1 MYQINAIPVPLIP
14 FEDIKNIQVVPNSFI
29 PLEDPSKRIT
39 HVINGPFYIY
49 DEATNT
55 KIHISN
61 IELTNLDSSG
71 IITNQNVQ
79 MLLNSIQQ
87 PVIQQPVIQQPV
99 IQQPVIQQPVIQQQP
114 LTLSLTNQQ
123 QQNYNQYIVNE
134 YQYQIAL
141 LMEERKNF
149 IQSINYQNYCNMY
162 LNQEYLKL
170 LENQQQEI
178 HTTPSPAFDPIDPV
192 EEPPPIT
199 EQQEESNLSPLSPP
213 FVPSIQKQK
222 EKKETPLSPEQVYEL
237 IRMEVFHRFDTVAIE
252 ELKKANLWSERV
264 TVERVTRI
272 VTHYLSIEKCLDL
285 LKEEDKLNKIV
296 LDACEAI
303 VKKEKKNKK

>member
-1 MYQINAIPVPLIP
+1 MNTVPVPLIP
-14 FEDIKNIQVVPNSFI
+14 LEDIKNIKIIPDSFI
-29 PLEDPSKRIT
+29 PLEDASKRIT
-39 HVINGPFYIY
+39 HVINGPFYMY

-61 IELTNLDSSG
+61 IE
-71 IITNQNVQ
+71 IINSDTPI
-79 MLLNSIQQ
+79 NSIQPQ
-87 PVIQQPVIQQPV
+87 VIQPQ
-99 IQQPVIQQPVIQQQP
+99 VIQQPVIQQQP

-123 QQNYNQYIVNE
+123 QNYNQYLVNE

-170 LENQQQEI
+170 LENQQEQIE
-178 HTTPSPAFDPIDPV
+178 TTPSPAFDPINPV
-192 EEPPPIT
+192 EEPPPII
-199 EQQEESNLSPLSPP
+199 EQEEESILSPLSPP
-213 FVPSIQKQK
+213 FVPLIQK
-222 EKKETPLSPEQVYEL
+222 KKETPLSPEQVYEL

-285 LKEEDKLNKIV
+285 LKEEDKLNKVV